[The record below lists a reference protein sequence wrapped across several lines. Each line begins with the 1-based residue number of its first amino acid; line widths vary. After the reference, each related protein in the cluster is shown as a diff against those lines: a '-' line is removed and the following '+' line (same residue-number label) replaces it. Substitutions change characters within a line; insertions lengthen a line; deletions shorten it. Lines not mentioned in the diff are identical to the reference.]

1 VEGEFG
7 TMLVTLSENAAEKLR
22 EMIEDRGPEES
33 ALRIFVKPG
42 GCTGFSYGMA
52 LDADKPGDEVF
63 ELNGVKVVV
72 DTESLPLIEGSV
84 VDYMDDLTG
93 QGFKILNPNATS
105 MCGCGSSFRTATQA
119 GQPGSCD

>member
-1 VEGEFG
+1 MVSL
-7 TMLVTLSENAAEKLR
+7 TDSAAEQLR
-22 EMIEDRGPEES
+22 TMMEDRGQEES
-33 ALRIFVKPG
+33 ALRIYVKPG

-52 LDADKPGDEVF
+52 LDSAKSGD
-63 ELNGVKVVV
+63 LTLDLKGIPVVIDRDSV
-72 DTESLPLIEGSV
+72 ELIEGSE

-93 QGFKILNPNATS
+93 QGFKINNPNATS